1 MEIKIEKL
9 TPEQIKERG
18 IKQWPVWEKE
28 ISVFDWY
35 YDSCEQCLFLQGK
48 VIVKTEKE
56 SVEIKT
62 GDFVT
67 FPQGL
72 RCVWEVI
79 EPVRKHYRF
88 D

>member
-35 YDSCEQCLFLQGK
+35 YDSREQCLFLQGK

-72 RCVWEVI
+72 SCVWEVI